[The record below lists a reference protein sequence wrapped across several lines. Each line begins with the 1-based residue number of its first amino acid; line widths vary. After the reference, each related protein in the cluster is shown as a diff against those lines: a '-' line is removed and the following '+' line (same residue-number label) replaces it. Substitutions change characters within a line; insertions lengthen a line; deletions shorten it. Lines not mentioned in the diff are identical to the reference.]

1 MQQVAEPWLVLS
13 MSGSPILLGLDAFAM
28 DAPVWVLTLFGGML
42 ADHADRRR
50 VIFVFQTIQM
60 LCPLILV
67 FLILMGWVHIWMII
81 LLSLIVGITDAL
93 SMPAFQSIVPLIVDR
108 DQIENGI
115 ALNSAQFNLSRVL
128 GPAFAGILMVH
139 YGALGCFAG
148 NAFSYIPFLA
158 VILWIL
164 PKSPKVERY
173 RRKNKRTD
181 PWYAEISLISKDH
194 LLRRG
199 LLTILVTSLLCG
211 PLIAFVPVLIKNIF
225 HSDASH
231 FGSAISSFGV
241 GGILGALAMLE
252 LNNKIERLNLSSI
265 CAIAYAITVI
275 FIALNRSLI
284 GLTLA
289 LVIGGAALTMATT
302 SVNSILQRMAEDKNR
317 GQTSSL
323 FMLSMRGGLSLGSLL
338 TGFSVHFIGVTNA
351 LLVNGTLAI
360 VLQVWIYFNWTR
372 MKTPSTHLEV
382 TK

>member
-1 MQQVAEPWLVLS
+1 MELRS
-13 MSGSPILLGLDAFAM
+13 I
-28 DAPVWVLTLFGGML
+28 
-42 ADHADRRR
+42 RRSS
-50 VIFVFQTIQM
+50 IFLEF
-60 LCPLILV
+60 
-67 FLILMGWVHIWMII
+67 W
-81 LLSLIVGITDAL
+81 
-93 SMPAFQSIVPLIVDR
+93 
-108 DQIENGI
+108 
-115 ALNSAQFNLSRVL
+115 
-128 GPAFAGILMVH
+128 AGILMVH